1 MNITTSNLTTDN
13 KEQKES
19 NALLN
24 DKHTPVKSNNT
35 QQKLANISRKLGLSY
50 AIFQR

>member
-1 MNITTSNLTTDN
+1 MNITTNNLSTDN
-13 KEQKES
+13 KEKKEKD
-19 NALLN
+19 ALLN
-24 DKHTPVKSNNT
+24 DKCIPVKSNNT